1 MTYDRYCAEI
11 ITQTDILRAAI
22 EGSDLA
28 IRVPTCP
35 EWNLGQLL
43 GHVGSGHRWAEE
55 IVRTRAQQ
63 PPPDDALR
71 APSSV
76 DGAVDGWLGEGA
88 AALAAALLAAGPDA
102 QVWAPLPGKG
112 TPFLARR
119 FAHETLIHRAD
130 ATLAVG
136 GEFDA
141 DEDLA
146 LDALDEWMMLASLP
160 QIFDFQP
167 QQRELLGPDRTL
179 AFHATDAGADWLVDL
194 TGNLIACRPVERKAA
209 VAMRGPL
216 LDLLLVVYGRLP
228 ARGEGVRVEGD
239 EQLLDFWLERVTFG

>member
-1 MTYDRYCAEI
+1 MSYDRYCAEI
-11 ITQTDILRAAI
+11 ITQTALTTAAI
-22 EGSDLA
+22 EGADLA

-43 GHVGSGHRWAEE
+43 GHLGSGHRWAEE
-55 IVRTRAQQ
+55 IVRTRASQ

-71 APSSV
+71 APSAV

-88 AALAAALLAAGPDA
+88 AALAATLLAAGPGA
-102 QVWAPLPGKG
+102 QVWAPLPGEG

-146 LDALDEWMMLASLP
+146 LDALDEWMMLGSLP

-167 QQRELLGPDRTL
+167 HQRELLGPGRTL
-179 AFHATDAGADWLVDL
+179 AFHATDARADWLVDL
-194 TGNLIACRPVERKAA
+194 TGDLIACRPTREPAA
-209 VAMRGPL
+209 VSVHAPL
-216 LDLLLVVYGRLP
+216 VELLLVLYGRLP
-228 ARGEGVRVEGD
+228 ARGESVHVEGD
-239 EQLLDFWLERVTFG
+239 EQLLDFWLERVAFG